1 MPASAVAVVAPPA
14 VESAV
19 NASESLPR
27 EADPTRRV
35 ILALDLPDQ
44 DRALRLADQ
53 LRPELAWVKVG
64 LQLFGAE
71 GPDVVRRLVSMGL
84 RVFVD
89 LKLHDIPNTMAGAVR
104 SLGTLGAEL
113 ITVHTAAGPAALRAT
128 AAATR
133 EQETH
138 GPRATRP
145 AVLGVT
151 VLTSFDAENWSAVMG
166 RDADPS
172 ADVRRLARLSVDAGI
187 DGLVASP
194 REVTALR
201 EAVGPDPV
209 LVIPGIRPA
218 GADTQDQARVATPAQ
233 ALRDGADFL
242 VIGRP
247 ITQAASPRDA
257 LRAILDEVA
266 GAE

>member
-1 MPASAVAVVAPPA
+1 MSTPHP
-14 VESAV
+14 
-19 NASESLPR
+19 LR

-71 GPDVVRRLVSMGL
+71 GPDLVRRLVSMGL

-89 LKLHDIPNTMAGAVR
+89 LKLHDIPNTMASAVE
-104 SLGTLGAEL
+104 SLSALGAEL
-113 ITVHTAAGPAALRAT
+113 TTVHTTAGTEALRASAE
-128 AAATR
+128 AARRSATS
-133 EQETH
+133 
-138 GPRATRP
+138 GPRGSRTAL
-145 AVLGVT
+145 LGVT
-151 VLTSFDAENWSAVMG
+151 VLTSFEAAGLGEVLG
-166 RDADPS
+166 RDADPP
-172 ADVRRLARLSVDAGI
+172 VEVERLARLGVDAGL

-194 REVTALR
+194 REISALR
-201 EAVGPDPV
+201 RTVGPDPL

-218 GADTQDQARVATPAQ
+218 GADTQDQARVATPSRAI
-233 ALRDGADFL
+233 ADGADFL

-247 ITQAASPRDA
+247 ITRADAPRDA
-257 LRAILDEVA
+257 LRAILDELA
-266 GAE
+266 GAQ

>member
-1 MPASAVAVVAPPA
+1 MADPQD
-14 VESAV
+14 
-19 NASESLPR
+19 LPR

-35 ILALDLPDQ
+35 ILALDLPNQ
-44 DRALRLADQ
+44 DAALRMADQ
-53 LRPELAWVKVG
+53 LRPELTWVKVG

-89 LKLHDIPNTMAGAVR
+89 LKLHDIPNTMASAIA

-113 ITVHTAAGPAALRAT
+113 VTVHTAAGPAALRAT
-128 AAATR
+128 AEASR
-133 EQETH
+133 RSGGS
-138 GPRATRP
+138 GPRGTRP

-151 VLTSFDAENWSAVMG
+151 VLTSFDAPDWSAVVG
-166 RDADPS
+166 RDAEPS
-172 ADVRRLARLSVDAGI
+172 EDAVRLARLGVDAGV

-194 REVTALR
+194 KEIVRLR
-201 EAVGPDPV
+201 EAIGPEPL

-218 GADTQDQARVATPAQ
+218 GTDTQDQARVATPAR

-247 ITQAASPRDA
+247 VTKAPAPRDA
-257 LRAILDEVA
+257 LRAILDELVA
-266 GAE
+266 AE

>member
-1 MPASAVAVVAPPA
+1 MNTPQG
-14 VESAV
+14 
-19 NASESLPR
+19 LPR

-35 ILALDLPDQ
+35 ILALDLPTQ
-44 DRALRLADQ
+44 DEALRLADQ

-89 LKLHDIPNTMAGAVR
+89 LKLHDIPNTMAKAVE

-113 ITVHTAAGPAALRAT
+113 VTVHTAAGPVALQAT
-128 AAATR
+128 AEASRNTVG
-133 EQETH
+133 H
-138 GPRATRP
+138 GPRSSRP
-145 AVLGVT
+145 AILGVT
-151 VLTSFDAENWSAVMG
+151 VLTSFDAPNWSAVVG
-166 RDADPS
+166 RDAEPS
-172 ADVRRLARLSVDAGI
+172 DDVIRLARMGVDAGV

-194 REVTALR
+194 HEVKALR
-201 EAVGPDPV
+201 GAVGPDPL

-218 GADTQDQARVATPAQ
+218 GASTQDQARVATPAQ

-247 ITQAASPRDA
+247 ISQADSPRDA
-257 LRAILDEVA
+257 LRAILDELA
-266 GAE
+266 DAR

>member
-1 MPASAVAVVAPPA
+1 MTALHP
-14 VESAV
+14 
-19 NASESLPR
+19 LR
-27 EADPTRRV
+27 ETDPTRRV

-71 GPDVVRRLVSMGL
+71 GPDLVRRLVSMGL
-84 RVFVD
+84 HVFVD
-89 LKLHDIPNTMAGAVR
+89 LKLHDIPNTVGSAVE
-104 SLGTLGAEL
+104 SLSAIGAEL
-113 ITVHTAAGPAALRAT
+113 ATVHTSAGTVALRAGAE
-128 AAATR
+128 AARRSATS
-133 EQETH
+133 
-138 GPRATRP
+138 GPRGSRTAL
-145 AVLGVT
+145 LGVT
-151 VLTSFDAENWSAVMG
+151 VLTSFDAAGLGEVLG

-172 ADVRRLARLSVDAGI
+172 VEVARLARLGIDAGL

-194 REVTALR
+194 HEVAALR
-201 EAVGPDPV
+201 RTVGHEPL

-218 GADTQDQARVATPAQ
+218 GAESQDQSRVATPAR
-233 ALRDGADFL
+233 AIADGADFL

-247 ITQAASPRDA
+247 ITRADVPRDA

-266 GAE
+266 GAQ